1 VRQRYCEP
9 QNTELS
15 KSKEAAMIFFRWRKI
30 LAPLLLSVLL
40 LVTACGGGTK
50 EPSRFK
56 GANDSKGSAVV
67 SESAKGGSFNKY
79 FPKTSGEYSLTY
91 TQEKKGAAIA
101 KLKKGGKDV
110 ADLSITDTVNTPDAR
125 DKFKQSTQKIAGYPA
140 ATQGKNMTSI
150 LVADRFQVKVGT
162 LDPSFTQSDREAWLQ
177 KFNLSGIASL
187 K

>member
-1 VRQRYCEP
+1 VRQRYREP
-9 QNTELS
+9 QNTKLS

-40 LVTACGGGTK
+40 LVTACGGGAK
-50 EPSRFK
+50 KPSEFDK
-56 GANDSKGSAVV
+56 ANQQPGKAVV
-67 SESAKGGSFNKY
+67 RESAKGGSFNQY
-79 FPKTSGEYSLTY
+79 FPAAGGGYDRVY
-91 TQEKKGAAIA
+91 TQEKDGAAIA

-110 ADLSITDTVNTPDAR
+110 AELSITDTRNNPTAR

-140 ATQGKNMTSI
+140 ATQGKTTSI
-150 LVADRFQVKVGT
+150 LVADRFQVKVRT
-162 LDPSFTQSDREAWLQ
+162 LDPSFTQSDQEAWLQ